1 MELTQEP
8 KESKNFI
15 RNYENGVIYI
25 GKSSYKYNILLTNN
39 SIEKWGINK
48 IEDLSLKDLSSPL
61 KLNPEIIIIGTG
73 AKVCVPKKEIIDK
86 VYQQGIGLEYMITD
100 SACKTFNILLAEE
113 RKVVAALYI

>member
-39 SIEKWGINK
+39 SIEKWGI
-48 IEDLSLKDLSSPL
+48 I
-61 KLNPEIIIIGTG
+61 
-73 AKVCVPKKEIIDK
+73 
-86 VYQQGIGLEYMITD
+86 
-100 SACKTFNILLAEE
+100 
-113 RKVVAALYI
+113 